1 MMNVNMKNTGFLG
14 NPMLKSTQDRMK
26 RMAQRDQ
33 KIAFFEQQKEN
44 LKSMK
49 TDSLE
54 DISRK
59 LDMLQG
65 YNDEIAMAK
74 TEFNNGQIYH
84 MLDEARELGEKM
96 AKAAE
101 KNAAK
106 TPEERREELIEE
118 ITGVENDGLLS
129 EIMDEL
135 PDIEEEMTEE
145 SLDALED
152 VSEERLQVKEENQAL
167 YQESTKTDE
176 DITAENFSDKYTR
189 IDYRI

>member
-1 MMNVNMKNTGFLG
+1 MMNVNMKNTGLLG
-14 NPMLKSTQDRMK
+14 NPMLKSTQDRLK

-44 LKSMK
+44 LKNMK
-49 TDSLE
+49 ADSLE

-65 YNDEIAMAK
+65 YNDEITMAK

-135 PDIEEEMTEE
+135 PDIEEEMTDE

-167 YQESTKTDE
+167 YQESTKMDE
-176 DITAENFSDKYTR
+176 DITAENFPDKYTR

>member
-1 MMNVNMKNTGFLG
+1 MMNVNVKNTGFLG
-14 NPMLKSTQDRMK
+14 NPMLKSTRDRLK

-33 KIAFFEQQKEN
+33 KIAFFEKQKEN
-44 LKSMK
+44 LKNMK
-49 TDSLE
+49 SDSLE

-65 YNDEIAMAK
+65 YNDEIAMAR

-101 KNAAK
+101 KNATK

-118 ITGVENDGLLS
+118 ITGVENDGLLG
-129 EIMDEL
+129 ELMDEL
-135 PDIEEEMTEE
+135 PKIEEEMAEE
-145 SLDALED
+145 SIEELEK
-152 VSEERLQVKEENQAL
+152 VSEASLQESEENRAL
-167 YQESTKTDE
+167 YQEDTTTE
-176 DITAENFSDKYTR
+176 EVVTAESLTDKYTR

>member
-1 MMNVNMKNTGFLG
+1 MMNVNMKNTGLLG
-14 NPMLKSTQDRMK
+14 NPMLKSTQDRLK

-65 YNDEIAMAK
+65 YNDEIAIAK

-118 ITGVENDGLLS
+118 ITGVENDGLLG
-129 EIMDEL
+129 ELMDEL
-135 PDIEEEMTEE
+135 PEMEEELAEE

-167 YQESTKTDE
+167 YQESTKMDE
-176 DITAENFSDKYTR
+176 DITAENFPDKYTR

>member
-1 MMNVNMKNTGFLG
+1 MMNVNLKSTGFLG
-14 NPMLKSTQDRMK
+14 NPMLKSTQDRLK

-33 KIAFFEQQKEN
+33 KIVFFEQQKEN

-49 TDSLE
+49 TDLLE

-65 YNDEIAMAK
+65 YNDEITMAK

-96 AKAAE
+96 AKVAE

-167 YQESTKTDE
+167 YQESTKMDE
-176 DITAENFSDKYTR
+176 DITAENFPDKYTR

>member
-1 MMNVNMKNTGFLG
+1 MMNVNLRNTGFMG
-14 NPMLKSTQDRMK
+14 NPMLKSTQDRLK

-33 KIAFFEQQKEN
+33 KIEFYEQQKEN
-44 LKSMK
+44 LKNMK
-49 TDSLE
+49 ADSLE

-65 YNDEIAMAK
+65 YNDEIAMAR

-106 TPEERREELIEE
+106 TPEERKEELIEE
-118 ITGVENDGLLS
+118 ITGVENDGLLG
-129 EIMDEL
+129 ELMDEL
-135 PDIEEEMTEE
+135 PEIEEEMAEE
-145 SLDALED
+145 SIEELEE
-152 VSEERLQVKEENQAL
+152 VSEASLQESEENRAL
-167 YQESTKTDE
+167 YQEDTTTE
-176 DITAENFSDKYTR
+176 EVVTAENLMDKYTR
-189 IDYRI
+189 VDYRI

>member
-1 MMNVNMKNTGFLG
+1 MMNVNLKSTGFLG
-14 NPMLKSTQDRMK
+14 NPMLKSTQDRLK

-44 LKSMK
+44 LKNMK
-49 TDSLE
+49 ADSLE

-152 VSEERLQVKEENQAL
+152 VSEERLQVQEENQAL
-167 YQESTKTDE
+167 YQESTKMDE
-176 DITAENFSDKYTR
+176 DITAEIFPDKYTR

>member
-1 MMNVNMKNTGFLG
+1 MMNVNMKNTGLLG
-14 NPMLKSTQDRMK
+14 NPMLKSTQDRLK

-106 TPEERREELIEE
+106 TPEERREELIEG

-167 YQESTKTDE
+167 YQESTKMDE
-176 DITAENFSDKYTR
+176 DITAENFPDKYTR

>member
-1 MMNVNMKNTGFLG
+1 MMNVNMKNTGLLG
-14 NPMLKSTQDRMK
+14 NPMLKSTQDRLK

-65 YNDEIAMAK
+65 YNDEITMAK

-101 KNAAK
+101 KYAAK

-167 YQESTKTDE
+167 YQESTKM
-176 DITAENFSDKYTR
+176 
-189 IDYRI
+189 

>member
-1 MMNVNMKNTGFLG
+1 MMNVNLRNTGFMG
-14 NPMLKSTQDRMK
+14 NPMLKSTQDRLK

-33 KIAFFEQQKEN
+33 KIEFFEQQKEN
-44 LKSMK
+44 LKNIKS
-49 TDSLE
+49 DSLE

-65 YNDEIAMAK
+65 YNDEIAMAR

-101 KNAAK
+101 KNATK

-118 ITGVENDGLLS
+118 ITGVENDGLLG
-129 EIMDEL
+129 ELMDEL
-135 PDIEEEMTEE
+135 PKIEEEMAEE
-145 SLDALED
+145 SIEELEK
-152 VSEERLQVKEENQAL
+152 VSEASLQESEENRAL
-167 YQESTKTDE
+167 YQEDTTTE
-176 DITAENFSDKYTR
+176 EVVTAENLTDKYTR

>member
-1 MMNVNMKNTGFLG
+1 MNVNMKNTGFLG
-14 NPMLKSTQDRMK
+14 NPMLKSTQDRLK

-33 KIAFFEQQKEN
+33 KIAVFEQQKEN

-54 DISRK
+54 NISRK

-65 YNDEIAMAK
+65 YNDEIAIAK

-152 VSEERLQVKEENQAL
+152 VSEERLQVQEENQAL

-176 DITAENFSDKYTR
+176 DITTENFSDKYTR

>member
-1 MMNVNMKNTGFLG
+1 MMNVNLRNTGFMG
-14 NPMLKSTQDRMK
+14 NPMLKSTQDRLK

-33 KIAFFEQQKEN
+33 KIEFFEQQKEN
-44 LKSMK
+44 LKNIKS
-49 TDSLE
+49 DLLE

-65 YNDEIAMAK
+65 YNDEIAMAR

-118 ITGVENDGLLS
+118 ITGVENDGLLG
-129 EIMDEL
+129 ELMEEL
-135 PDIEEEMTEE
+135 PEIEEEIGEESIEELEEVSEE
-145 SLDALED
+145 SLQEL
-152 VSEERLQVKEENQAL
+152 EENRAL
-167 YQESTKTDE
+167 YPEDTKTE
-176 DITAENFSDKYTR
+176 EVITAENIPDKYTR

>member
-1 MMNVNMKNTGFLG
+1 MMNVNVKNTGFWG
-14 NPMLKSTQDRMK
+14 NPMLKSTQDRLK

-33 KIAFFEQQKEN
+33 KIEFYEHQKDN
-44 LKSMK
+44 LKNMK
-49 TDSLE
+49 ADSLE

-65 YNDEIAMAK
+65 YNDEIAMAR

-118 ITGVENDGLLS
+118 ITGVENDGILG
-129 EIMDEL
+129 EVMDEL
-135 PDIEEEMTEE
+135 ADIEEKMAEESMEELEEVSEE
-145 SLDALED
+145 SLQALE
-152 VSEERLQVKEENQAL
+152 ENRAL
-167 YQESTKTDE
+167 YQEDTKTDE
-176 DITAENFSDKYTR
+176 AVVAESSPEKHTR

>member
-1 MMNVNMKNTGFLG
+1 MMNVNLRNTGFMG
-14 NPMLKSTQDRMK
+14 NPMLKSTQDRLK

-33 KIAFFEQQKEN
+33 KIEFFEQQKEN
-44 LKSMK
+44 LKNIKS
-49 TDSLE
+49 DSLE

-65 YNDEIAMAK
+65 YNDEIAMAR

-118 ITGVENDGLLS
+118 ITGVENDGLLG
-129 EIMDEL
+129 ELMEEL
-135 PDIEEEMTEE
+135 PEIEEEIGEESIEELEEVSEE
-145 SLDALED
+145 SLQEL
-152 VSEERLQVKEENQAL
+152 EENRAL
-167 YQESTKTDE
+167 YPEDTKTE
-176 DITAENFSDKYTR
+176 EVITAENIPDKYTR

>member
-1 MMNVNMKNTGFLG
+1 MMNVNLKSTGFLG
-14 NPMLKSTQDRMK
+14 NPMLKSTQDRLK

-118 ITGVENDGLLS
+118 ITGVENDGLLG
-129 EIMDEL
+129 ELMDEL
-135 PDIEEEMTEE
+135 PEMEEELAEE
-145 SLDALED
+145 SMEKLEE
-152 VSEERLQVKEENQAL
+152 VSEENLQELEENRAL
-167 YQESTKTDE
+167 YQEDTKMDE
-176 DITAENFSDKYTR
+176 VITAESIPDKYTR

>member
-1 MMNVNMKNTGFLG
+1 MMNVNLRNTGFMG
-14 NPMLKSTQDRMK
+14 NPMLKSTQDRLK

-33 KIAFFEQQKEN
+33 KIEFYEQQKEN
-44 LKSMK
+44 LKNMK
-49 TDSLE
+49 ADSLE

-65 YNDEIAMAK
+65 YNDEIAMAR

-118 ITGVENDGLLS
+118 ITGIENDGLLG
-129 EIMDEL
+129 ELMEEL
-135 PDIEEEMTEE
+135 PEIEEEIGEESIEELEEVSEE
-145 SLDALED
+145 SLQEL
-152 VSEERLQVKEENQAL
+152 EENRAL
-167 YQESTKTDE
+167 YQEDTTTE
-176 DITAENFSDKYTR
+176 EVVTAENLMDKYTR
-189 IDYRI
+189 VDYRI

>member
-1 MMNVNMKNTGFLG
+1 MMNVNLRNTGFME
-14 NPMLKSTQDRMK
+14 NPMLKSTQDRLK

-33 KIAFFEQQKEN
+33 KIEFFEQQKEN
-44 LKSMK
+44 LKNIKS
-49 TDSLE
+49 DSLE

-65 YNDEIAMAK
+65 YNDEIAMAR

-101 KNAAK
+101 KNATK

-118 ITGVENDGLLS
+118 ITGVENDGLLG
-129 EIMDEL
+129 ELMDEL
-135 PDIEEEMTEE
+135 PKIEEEMAEE
-145 SLDALED
+145 SIEELEK
-152 VSEERLQVKEENQAL
+152 VSEASLQESEENRAL
-167 YQESTKTDE
+167 YQEDTTTE
-176 DITAENFSDKYTR
+176 EVVTAENLTDKYTR